1 MAGNEIFLDFDIGS
15 AKKYGWS
22 DLSLVEWNPEVTP
35 RITNAD
41 DAEGAGVPGFPVVLF
56 HPGIQLSTN
65 SESKPRELSY
75 LSFTQHHLSSAQ
87 QRDKQKRRRSTF
99 SALFLHTASL
109 IERAAEGQAE
119 TTSVYLFYESDDRFD
134 DPAFLAGGHI
144 FPGKYLVDLE
154 FVEDVELSDIKRWST
169 AVNSKASQSHSV
181 SGLLPCAH
189 SMTPTTSTFCMSL
202 LWGGGGSNFCCVPL
216 CRLLVLCN
224 DAASCED

>member
-119 TTSVYLFYESDDRFD
+119 TTSV
-134 DPAFLAGGHI
+134 
-144 FPGKYLVDLE
+144 
-154 FVEDVELSDIKRWST
+154 
-169 AVNSKASQSHSV
+169 
-181 SGLLPCAH
+181 
-189 SMTPTTSTFCMSL
+189 
-202 LWGGGGSNFCCVPL
+202 
-216 CRLLVLCN
+216 
-224 DAASCED
+224 